1 MAHEITF
8 VSDRD
13 RDAVIGILRTVF
25 DAGPFV
31 ESAPVDLGGHR
42 WSVSLAPK
50 RTDMT
55 VGFASVA
62 EFQLR
67 LCRSVEILSV
77 LRHDLGALA
86 AAS

>member
-8 VSDRD
+8 LSDQD
-13 RDAVIGILRTVF
+13 RDAVIGILRNVF
-25 DAGPFV
+25 DASPFV
-31 ESAPVDLGGHR
+31 ESAPTDLGGHR
-42 WSVSLAPK
+42 WSVSLVPK
-50 RTDMT
+50 RADMT

-67 LCRSVEILSV
+67 LCRNVEIISV